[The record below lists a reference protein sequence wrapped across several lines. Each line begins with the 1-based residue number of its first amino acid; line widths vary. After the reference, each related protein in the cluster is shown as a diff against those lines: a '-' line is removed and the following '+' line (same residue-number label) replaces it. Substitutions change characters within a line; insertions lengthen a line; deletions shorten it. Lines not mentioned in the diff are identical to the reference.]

1 MYSYDLLEA
10 GCYYLVKVKEDSPV
24 TMIKVAIVS
33 DYCLFIQQYSESME
47 TEWKLKTDNLF
58 DIIEC
63 LSDQAVK
70 AWETHFRSNQGA
82 FYEEDEEE

>member
-10 GCYYLVKVKEDSPV
+10 GCCYLVKVKEDASV
-24 TMIKVAIVS
+24 TMIKVAIIS
-33 DYCLFIQQYSESME
+33 DHCVFIQQYSESME
-47 TEWKLKTDNLF
+47 TEWKLKSDNLF